1 LCEEVYMNE
10 GGANDEEEWSCINTP
25 KMEKEEEF

>member
-1 LCEEVYMNE
+1 MNE
-10 GGANDEEEWSCINTP
+10 GSTNDEEEWSCINTP

>member
-1 LCEEVYMNE
+1 MNE
-10 GGANDEEEWSCINTP
+10 GGANDEEEWSCIDAP

>member
-1 LCEEVYMNE
+1 MNE